1 MKSIKQRS
9 NHGTTRYMFNG
20 NRDYCYN
27 YQHYRNGIRQGVN
40 YDI

>member
-1 MKSIKQRS
+1 
-9 NHGTTRYMFNG
+9 MFNG

-40 YDI
+40 YERDVNNSTIKYRTICK